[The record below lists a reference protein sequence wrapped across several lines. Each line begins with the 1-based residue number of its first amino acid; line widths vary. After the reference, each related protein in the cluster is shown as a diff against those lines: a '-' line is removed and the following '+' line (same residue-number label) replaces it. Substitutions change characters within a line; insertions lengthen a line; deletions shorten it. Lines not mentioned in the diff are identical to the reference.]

1 MSDVNILYKALH
13 DNCIPVPNNDFNA
26 LGICRWGEKYR
37 YWAIDLDCDGFAFGD
52 WTIPNDKHFV
62 FDNSIRH
69 QITPDQRKILEKSIK
84 ERFTQEQKRIVEQ
97 QNRQSVYAQAM
108 CVGSYGE
115 IVKHPYLE
123 RKQIPCPPDVT
134 YNREQNA
141 LFIPVSDI
149 NGKIWGF
156 QTIYADGQK
165 RFLKGA
171 RKKGC
176 MYCFGNIASANT
188 LFVCEGFATGASVYL
203 ATHNVTIAAF
213 DAGNIESVVAEITN
227 LYPQKQ
233 IIIAADND
241 WEKSTNTGLETA
253 KRVATKYHIRAIS
266 PTNLTKGMSDWNDI
280 ACKYGI
286 KEITNQFEKGE
297 IL

>member
-1 MSDVNILYKALH
+1 MSDISILY
-13 DNCIPVPNNDFNA
+13 NA
-26 LGICRWGEKYR
+26 LRDNNIPIPTKNFNTFGICRWGDKYR

-52 WTIPNDKHFV
+52 WTIPNDKRFA
-62 FDNSIRH
+62 FDNSTKQQMTSSQH
-69 QITPDQRKILEKSIK
+69 KAFDKTIK
-84 ERFTQEQKRIVEQ
+84 ERWEQEQIRMTQ
-97 QNRQSVYAQAM
+97 RQNCQSVYAKTV
-108 CVGSYGE
+108 CIGSCGE
-115 IVKHPYLE
+115 MVKHPYLE
-123 RKQIPCPPDVT
+123 KKQIPCPPDVT

-149 NGKIWGF
+149 NGKIWSF

-176 MYCFGNIASANT
+176 MYCFGNITSANT
-188 LFVCEGFATGASVYL
+188 IFVCEGFATGASVYL
-203 ATHNVTIAAF
+203 ATHNVTIVAF
-213 DAGNIESVVAEITN
+213 DAGNLDFVVSEIIKT
-227 LYPQKQ
+227 YPTKR
-233 IIIAADND
+233 IVIAADND
-241 WEKSTNTGLETA
+241 HEKTPNTGVEVA
-253 KRVATKYHIRAIS
+253 KYVANKYHIRAIL

-286 KEITNQFEKGE
+286 KEIVNQFKKGE